1 MTAAP
6 LVLATLLF
14 APPQGILGTLGDPV
28 SGDPGLT
35 PEQFA
40 RVQEQ
45 LAEGGS
51 DGITGEAL
59 GIGSNKSAPAPP
71 SVVLTGTEV
80 AATFSI
86 QDDAGPWVRPLLV
99 WHAAIKP
106 KKRDYTP
113 LPKPFVFP
121 LYTPGGVNVLD
132 YASDDHPHH
141 KGAWISVDEVEVHT
155 QDGELLGPFKHW
167 VEDGRID
174 TVDVNLD
181 REAGTIAA
189 TNRWLAPDGTP
200 VLTEETTITPHADGL
215 IEYDITLSPPPG
227 GGAVTIGDTK
237 EGFLGVRMAPQLD
250 VKRGEGVITNSAGG
264 VGEAECWGKVANWC
278 DCSAPTEGDAPG
290 GGVALFDHPQN
301 FRPARYHA
309 RGYGLM
315 AISPFGP
322 KAYSKGEE
330 EAAPV
335 EIPADGLRL
344 RYALYVHAGDAEA
357 GGVAA
362 AYERYIG
369 GEK

>member
-6 LVLATLLF
+6 FALALLLA
-14 APPQGILGTLGDPV
+14 APP
-28 SGDPGLT
+28 
-35 PEQFA
+35 A
-40 RVQEQ
+40 
-45 LAEGGS
+45 
-51 DGITGEAL
+51 GEAPS
-59 GIGSNKSAPAPP
+59 GGEAPP
-71 SVVLTGTEV
+71 VVLSGTEV
-80 AATFSI
+80 AAGVRVG
-86 QDDAGPWVRPLLV
+86 DRPLLV

-121 LYTPGGVNVLD
+121 LYAPNGVNVLD

-174 TVDVNLD
+174 TVEAMLD
-181 REAGTIAA
+181 KENGRIEAK
-189 TNRWLAPDGTP
+189 NFWLSPDGTP

-215 IEYDITLSPPPG
+215 IEYDIILSPPPG
-227 GGAVTIGDTK
+227 GGTVTIGDTK

-250 VKRGEGVITNSAGG
+250 VKRGDGVITNSAGG

-278 DCSAPTEGDAPG
+278 DCSALAEGDAPG
-290 GGVALFDHPQN
+290 GGVALFDHPEN

-322 KAYSKGEE
+322 KAYSKGKE

-344 RYALYVHAGDAEA
+344 RYALFVHAGDAEA

-362 AYERYIG
+362 AYQRYVG